1 MSAEAP
7 APAAG
12 AGAATIDPVAA
23 AQRLS
28 IATCLGFGV
37 GTVGVS
43 IMLNAVTP
51 FFPAFMSTV
60 LGQSPALAGTLLT
73 LSKLYDAVADL
84 VIGRMSDR
92 TRSRWGRRR
101 PYLLIGA
108 LVSAASFLM
117 LFTPP
122 KLDDFWLLVYMSAGL
137 VIYSTGYSLFNVPY
151 MTMPSEMTDGYHERT
166 RLLGY
171 RMVFVSIGQVLSG
184 SGTAALIEYGGGGAS
199 GYALMGLVMALIIF
213 GAMTAAFF
221 GTANARAIERSHAPA
236 RLPGGQ
242 VALLLKNR
250 PFMLL
255 ALAKVFQFFGFASV
269 AVTGLLFLLNV
280 VHVGYAGQVQLALC
294 QNICTFLSLPL
305 WVRAGRVIGKRN
317 TYLIGVALFALGAL
331 SWLTAEPGITT
342 LGIWLRGIPSGIGAG
357 AMLLMAISM
366 LADTMAYDRRLTGLH
381 REGMLSG
388 IIAVLEKTS
397 FALGAAVIGVMLT
410 AAKYVP
416 TTGGQLVEQPESA
429 VHALYL
435 TFSVIPAVIFGLNML
450 CIWFYDLDEKKL
462 QEDPV

>member
-1 MSAEAP
+1 MSTP
-7 APAAG
+7 QPAA
-12 AGAATIDPVAA
+12 ATASPEVDPVAA

-28 IATCLGFGV
+28 VATCLGFGV

-51 FFPAFMSTV
+51 YFPAFMSTV

-73 LSKLYDAVADL
+73 LSKLYDAVADIL
-84 VIGRMSDR
+84 IGRLSDR

-108 LVSAASFLM
+108 VVSAGSFLM

-122 KLDDFWLLVYMSAGL
+122 KLDDFWLLVYMSLGL
-137 VIYSTGYSLFNVPY
+137 IIYSTGYSLFNVPY

-184 SGTAALIEYGGGGAS
+184 AGTAALIQRGGGGAA
-199 GYALMGLVMALIIF
+199 GYELMGWVMALIIF

-221 GTANARAIERSHAPA
+221 GTAKARAIERSHAPA

-255 ALAKVFQFFGFASV
+255 ATAKVFQFFGFSSV

-280 VHVGYAGQVQLALC
+280 VHVGYEGQATLALC
-294 QNICTFLSLPL
+294 QNVCTFLSLPF

-317 TYLIGVALFALGAL
+317 TYLIGVGLFVLGAL
-331 SWLTAEPGITT
+331 VWANAEPGITT
-342 LGIWLRGIPSGIGAG
+342 LGIVLRGIPSGIGAG

-381 REGMLSG
+381 REGLLSG

-397 FALGAAVIGVMLT
+397 FALGAAVIGWMLS

-416 TTGGQLVEQPESA
+416 TVGGQLVEQPESA
-429 VHALYL
+429 IRALYL
-435 TFSVIPAVIFGLNML
+435 TFSLIPAGIFALNLL

-462 QEDPV
+462 QDDPV

>member
-1 MSAEAP
+1 MSTSAPAAGP
-7 APAAG
+7 APAA
-12 AGAATIDPVAA
+12 IDPVAA

-51 FFPAFMSTV
+51 YFPAFMSTV

-73 LSKLYDAVADL
+73 VSKLYDAVADV

-101 PYLLIGA
+101 PYLLVGA
-108 LVSAASFLM
+108 LVSAVSFLM
-117 LFTPP
+117 LFVPP
-122 KLDDFWLLVYMSAGL
+122 RLDDFWLLAYMSAGL
-137 VIYSTGYSLFNVPY
+137 VVYSTGYSLFNVPY
-151 MTMPSEMTDGYHERT
+151 MAMPSEMTDGYHERT

-171 RMVFVSIGQVLSG
+171 RMVFVSIGQLLSG
-184 SGTAALIEYGGGGAS
+184 AGTAALIQRGGGGAD
-199 GYALMGLVMALIIF
+199 GYALMGLVMSLIIF

-221 GTANARAIERSHAPA
+221 GTARARVIERSHAPA

-242 VALLLKNR
+242 LALLWRNR
-250 PFMLL
+250 PFVLL
-255 ALAKVFQFFGFASV
+255 AAAKVFQFFGFASI

-280 VHVGYAGQVQLALC
+280 VHVGYAGQAQLALC
-294 QNICTFLSLPL
+294 QNLFTFVSLPF

-317 TYLIGVALFALGAL
+317 TYLAGVALFVLGAL
-331 SWLTAEPGITT
+331 SWLSAGPGITT
-342 LGIWLRGIPSGIGAG
+342 LGIWLRGIPSGLGAG

-381 REGMLSG
+381 REGLLSAV
-388 IIAVLEKTS
+388 IAVLEKTS
-397 FALGAAVIGVMLT
+397 FALGAALIGVMLT

-416 TTGGQLVEQPESA
+416 TTGGALAAQPASA
-429 VHALYL
+429 VRALYL
-435 TFSVIPAVIFGLNML
+435 TFSVIPAAIFSLNLL

-462 QEDPV
+462 QDDPA